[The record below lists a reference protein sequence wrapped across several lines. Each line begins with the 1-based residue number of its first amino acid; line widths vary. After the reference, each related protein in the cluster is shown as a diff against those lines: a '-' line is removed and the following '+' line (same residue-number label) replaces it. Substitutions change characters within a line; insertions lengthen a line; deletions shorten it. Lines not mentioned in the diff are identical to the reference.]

1 MRHRHSLL
9 KEVKRM
15 GLDNGFVIR
24 SRKNPDLA
32 IEIAYFRKYY
42 YELDDWCL
50 HHCKHIE
57 KFEVEITKNV
67 LDKLRSTIEPIA
79 EALLKLGITKVG
91 YYDENGYPK
100 KFNVDF
106 YGNDFNPADS
116 NSFIAGVKLCRLYC
130 AIDNMYDVLESNGD
144 DIYIMFYSS
153 F

>member
-1 MRHRHSLL
+1 
-9 KEVKRM
+9 M

-24 SRKNPDLA
+24 SRSNPDLA
-32 IEIAYFRKYY
+32 IEIAYFRKYF
-42 YELDDWCL
+42 ELDDWCMS
-50 HHCKHIE
+50 HCKHTE
-57 KFEVEITKNV
+57 EFEVEITKDD

-100 KFNVDF
+100 KYDVDF

-130 AIDNMYDVLESNGD
+130 ALDNMYDVLEHNGD
-144 DIYIMFYSS
+144 DIYITFYSS